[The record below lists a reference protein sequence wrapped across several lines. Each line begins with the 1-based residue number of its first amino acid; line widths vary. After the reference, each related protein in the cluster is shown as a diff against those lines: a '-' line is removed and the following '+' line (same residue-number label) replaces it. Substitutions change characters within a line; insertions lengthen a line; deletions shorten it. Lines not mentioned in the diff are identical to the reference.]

1 MSEAIV
7 RYDILIVGGGMVGL
21 TLANLLR
28 DSGLKIGVVEKFEP
42 KAVTDE
48 IDIRVSAINRASLTI
63 FKSIGVWPA
72 MAARAGVYHDMH
84 VWDAT
89 GAGMIHFDGA
99 EVGLDAL
106 GYIIENTVIQQAL
119 QGSIEQLEDVDWIC
133 PVSIQSIELTDECQR
148 LHLDDGRILECNL
161 LIGADGSRSQV
172 RAAANIEFERE
183 SYGQRAIVCSVET
196 EHPHAET
203 AWQCFTPDGPLA
215 FLPLMNGQSSIVW
228 SLEESKVDAMLALD
242 ETSFCRELERAFEYQ
257 LGTVKLVSPRAVF
270 PLGHGHVDQYV
281 QKGLALVGD
290 AAHNIHPLAGQGV
303 NLGFLDAAC
312 LAEVVIQARTAN
324 RQWSAL
330 HTLRK
335 YERARKGENHLMES
349 AMTGFKLLFSNDNAV
364 LSTVRNAGLVL
375 VDEAPLIK
383 QLFMRHALGDFQAEK
398 PVD

>member
-1 MSEAIV
+1 M
-7 RYDILIVGGGMVGL
+7 LGVGGGMVCVTRG
-21 TLANLLR
+21 NVLR
-28 DSGLKIGVVEKFEP
+28 ESGWKIGVVEMFEP
-42 KAVTDE
+42 IAVSDE
-48 IDIRVSAINRASLTI
+48 LDVRVSAIDRASLII

-84 VWDAT
+84 VWDST

-99 EVGLDAL
+99 EVGLDSL
-106 GYIIENTVIQQAL
+106 GYIIENTVIQQSL
-119 QGSIEQLEDVDWIC
+119 QQCAEQAENIDWIC
-133 PVSIQSIELTDECQR
+133 PVSIDSIELGDECQQ
-148 LHLDDGRILECNL
+148 LHLDDRRILECHL
-161 LIGADGSRSQV
+161 LVGADGSRSQV
-172 RAAANIEFERE
+172 RAAANIDFERL

-196 EHPHAET
+196 EQPHAET

-228 SLEESKVDAMLALD
+228 SLEEGKVDALLALD
-242 ETSFCRELERAFEYQ
+242 EEAFGRELEQAFEYQ
-257 LGTVKLVSPRAVF
+257 LGSVKLVSPRAAF

-281 QKGLALVGD
+281 QNGLALVGD
-290 AAHNIHPLAGQGV
+290 AAHNIHPLAGQGA

-312 LAEVVIQARTAN
+312 LAEVIMQAQTAN

-349 AMTGFKLLFSNDNAV
+349 AMTGFKLLFSNDSAV

-375 VDEAPLIK
+375 VDQAPMIK
-383 QLFMRHALGDFQAEK
+383 QQFMRHALGNL
-398 PVD
+398 

>member
-1 MSEAIV
+1 MSETIV

-21 TLANLLR
+21 TLANLLNN
-28 DSGLKIGVVEKFEP
+28 SGLKIGIVEKFEP

-48 IDIRVSAINRASLTI
+48 IDIRVSAINRASLNI

-84 VWDAT
+84 VWDST

-99 EVGLDAL
+99 EVGLDSL
-106 GYIIENTVIQQAL
+106 GYIIENTVIQQSL
-119 QGSIEQLEDVDWIC
+119 QQCAEQAENIDWIC
-133 PVSIQSIELTDECQR
+133 PVSINSIELVDECQS
-148 LHLDDGRILECNL
+148 LSLEDGRMLQAK
-161 LIGADGSRSQV
+161 LIVGADGSRSQV
-172 RAAANIEFERE
+172 RAAAGIEFERV
-183 SYGQRAIVCSVET
+183 SYDQRAIVCTVET
-196 EHPHAET
+196 EQPHDET

-215 FLPLMNGQSSIVW
+215 FLPLKNGQSSIVW
-228 SLEESKVDAMLALD
+228 SLEEGKVDAMLALD
-242 ETSFCRELERAFEYQ
+242 EESFCRELEQAFEYQ
-257 LGTVKLVSPRAVF
+257 LGSVKLVSPRVAF

-281 QKGLALVGD
+281 QNGLALVGD
-290 AAHNIHPLAGQGV
+290 AAHNIHPLAGQGA

-312 LAEVVIQARTAN
+312 LAEVIMQAQAVN

-375 VDEAPLIK
+375 VDQAPVIK
-383 QLFMRHALGDFQAEK
+383 NQFLRHAMGN
-398 PVD
+398 